1 MHRISVLNIYL
12 YRDQSVSSIGQ
23 VLDFLISIFLAVNG
37 NNLSYMKHDSI
48 KIPANESEILLY
60 CYIGEAIWKIQ
71 VVEQALSSSITLKT
85 NPTATKEQADRVL
98 SKFQSY
104 TLGKAVNIA
113 SNKKLYD
120 SSLQGELYAFL
131 EQRNWLVHSA
141 MAENCHDKNWEN
153 NKEELFSKI
162 KAISNKLKIFST

>member
-1 MHRISVLNIYL
+1 
-12 YRDQSVSSIGQ
+12 
-23 VLDFLISIFLAVNG
+23 
-37 NNLSYMKHDSI
+37 MKHDSI

-162 KAISNKLKIFST
+162 KSISNKAEDIQRLIEHDMLDFCSAEGKDMPKLRELLKLQEQGIRISRRWV

>member
-1 MHRISVLNIYL
+1 
-12 YRDQSVSSIGQ
+12 
-23 VLDFLISIFLAVNG
+23 
-37 NNLSYMKHDSI
+37 MKHDSI

-141 MAENCHDKNWEN
+141 MAESCHDKNWEN

-162 KAISNKLKIFST
+162 KAISNKAEDIQHLIEHDMLDFCSAKGKDMPKLRELLKLQEQGIRISRR